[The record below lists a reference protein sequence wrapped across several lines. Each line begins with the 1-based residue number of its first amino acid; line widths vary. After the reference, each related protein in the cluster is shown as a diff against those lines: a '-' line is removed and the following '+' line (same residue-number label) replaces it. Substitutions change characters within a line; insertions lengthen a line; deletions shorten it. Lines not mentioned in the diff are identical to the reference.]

1 MAKATVKAS
10 KHARSESRWAYLMV
24 APTVIGLLVLNIY
37 PFLDTIKLSFSK
49 TLPFG
54 MYELQGLNNY
64 IEMFTSPE
72 FWRANL
78 NTLYFCV
85 LTVPLGLFLSLV
97 VAVMLNARIK
107 GQTAFRAIF
116 FLPMVVAPAA
126 EAMVWK
132 WMFNTEYGIINTIL
146 MNKVNWITD
155 PNIVMVTCAIVAIW
169 SALGYDAV
177 LLLSGLQNISKSY
190 YEAASLDGATKLQQ
204 FFYIT
209 LPMISPTLFVV
220 MIMRLMS
227 SLKVYDLIYMLVE
240 ESNPAL
246 SKAQSL
252 MYLFYRESFVTG
264 NRGLGSAVVIWTVA
278 LIGLVTAVQF
288 WGQKKWVNYE
298 V

>member
-1 MAKATVKAS
+1 MGNQSKAHRNS
-10 KHARSESRWAYLMV
+10 RSERMWGYLMV
-24 APTVIGLLVLNIY
+24 APTIIGLLVLNIY

-54 MYELQGLNNY
+54 LYQLRGPENY

-85 LTVPLGLFLSLV
+85 LTVPLGIFLALI
-97 VAVMLNARIK
+97 VAVMLNAKIK
-107 GQTAFRAIF
+107 GQSAFRAIF

-126 EAMVWK
+126 VAMVWK
-132 WMFNTEYGIINTIL
+132 WMFNTEYGIINTVIGS
-146 MNKVNWITD
+146 KISWITD

-169 SALGYDAV
+169 SSIGYDAV

-190 YEAASLDGATKLQQ
+190 YEAASLDGAGKVRQ
-204 FFYIT
+204 FLTIT
-209 LPMISPTLFVV
+209 FPMISPTLFVV
-220 MIMRLMS
+220 LIMRLMS

-246 SKAQSL
+246 PKAQSL

-264 NRGLGSAVVIWTVA
+264 NRGLGSSVVIWTVA
-278 LIGLVTAVQF
+278 LIGVITAIQF